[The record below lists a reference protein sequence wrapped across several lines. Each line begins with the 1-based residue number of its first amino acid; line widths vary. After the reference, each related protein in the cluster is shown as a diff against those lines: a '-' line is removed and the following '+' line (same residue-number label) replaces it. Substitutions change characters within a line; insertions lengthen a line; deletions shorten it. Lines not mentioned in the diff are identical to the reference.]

1 MTKILITGA
10 AGFAGGFLV
19 EHLLSLKN
27 FDIVGT
33 YLSDDQLKFAVR
45 KDEVKFEKL
54 DLLDAS
60 STAKIVKQTK
70 PDYIFHLAALTSPR
84 ESFENPALTITNNT
98 TAQVNLLEAVRS
110 SDIDAKILII
120 SSADVYGLVDK
131 KDLPIDEDTPL
142 RPVNPYA
149 VSKIAQDF
157 LGLQYFLS
165 YGLKIVRVRP
175 FNHIGPRQSARF
187 VVASFAKQIAEI
199 EKGSKTPVI
208 SVGNLSSKRDFTD
221 VRDMVRAYLLAM
233 EKGKAGEVYNIGS
246 GESYRIKEILDML
259 LSLSSK
265 KITIEVD
272 STKLRSKDE
281 PELVCDNSYFSKQTG
296 WAPKIDIKETL
307 RDTLDYWRKI
317 V

>member
-10 AGFAGGFLV
+10 AGFAGGFLI
-19 EHLLSLKN
+19 EHLQSQKS

-33 YLSDDQLKFAVR
+33 YLSDEQLKFAVR
-45 KDEVKFEKL
+45 KDEIKFEKL

-60 STAKIVKQTK
+60 STAEIVKQTK
-70 PDYIFHLAALTSPR
+70 PDYICHLAALTSPR
-84 ESFENPALTITNNT
+84 ESFENPAFTITNNS
-98 TAQVNLLEAVRS
+98 TAQVNLLEAVRG
-110 SDIDAKILII
+110 SDIGAKILII

-165 YGLKIVRVRP
+165 YGLKVVRVRP
-175 FNHIGPRQSARF
+175 FNHIGPRQSPRF

-199 EKGSKTPVI
+199 EKEIKEPVI
-208 SVGNLSSKRDFTD
+208 SVGNLSSRRDFTD

-246 GESYRIKEILDML
+246 GTSYRIKDILDML
-259 LSLSSK
+259 LSFSSK
-265 KITIEVD
+265 KITVKID
-272 STKLRSKDE
+272 KAKLRSKDE

-296 WAPKIDIKETL
+296 WVPKIDIKETL